1 MEQVLGKIGRKA
13 AGRFNYLLD
22 LLAFT
27 SRILGFLIGKKRE
40 GKILLR
46 RIIVEQIYFT
56 AVQALPV
63 IIPIAL
69 IIGTMMIVQ
78 FTQVSSQYELGKI
91 IVMLIIREFG
101 PLITALVVILRSAT
115 AVTIETGYMTIGH
128 EIESIEMA
136 GIDPVQFI
144 SSPRLIGIT
153 SAVLC
158 LFVVF
163 DLVAIIGGYAVV
175 WMTTSIPMGNF
186 LGQISKAITA
196 PDLAVGIVKGLCFGV
211 AITVASLYRGFTVQK
226 DITFIPIATSRAAV
240 DCLVYCLVINI
251 IISGAFFYLW

>member
-1 MEQVLGKIGRKA
+1 MEQVLGKIGRKTI
-13 AGRFNYLLD
+13 GRFNHLLD

-27 SRILGFLIGKKRE
+27 SRILGFLVGRQKTGKM
-40 GKILLR
+40 LLH

-91 IVMLIIREFG
+91 VVMLIIREFG

-128 EIESIEMA
+128 EMESIEMA
-136 GIDPVQFI
+136 GIDPVRFI

-158 LFVVF
+158 LFIVF

-175 WMTTSIPMGNF
+175 WMITSIPMGNF
-186 LGQISKAITA
+186 LGQIAKAVTA

-211 AITVASLYRGFTVQK
+211 AITAASLYRGFTVKK
-226 DITFIPIATSRAAV
+226 DMTFIPVATSRAAV
-240 DCLVYCLVINI
+240 DCLIYCLVINI
-251 IISGAFFYLW
+251 VISVFFYLG

>member
-1 MEQVLGKIGRKA
+1 MEQVLGKVGSKA
-13 AGRFNYLLD
+13 IERFNHFLN

-27 SRILGFLIGKKRE
+27 SRILGYLIGKQRT
-40 GKILLR
+40 GKVLLH

-56 AVQALPV
+56 AVQALPI

-69 IIGTMMIVQ
+69 IIGTMMIIQ
-78 FTQVSSQYELGKI
+78 FTRVSSQYELGKI

-115 AVTIETGYMTIGH
+115 AVTIEIGYMTIGH

-136 GIDPVQFI
+136 GIDPVRFI

-153 SAVLC
+153 SAVLF

-175 WMTTSIPMGNF
+175 WMVTSIPMGNF
-186 LGQISKAITA
+186 FGQISKAVTG
-196 PDLAVGIVKGLCFGV
+196 PDLVVGVVKGLCFGV
-211 AITVASLYRGFTVQK
+211 AITSASLYRGFTVPK
-226 DITFIPIATSRAAV
+226 DITFIPVATSRAAV
-240 DCLVYCLVINI
+240 DCLIYCLIINI
-251 IISGAFFYLW
+251 VISAFFYLG